1 MEVFNYKI
9 SPGVLKDDIFR
20 VTYSGDT
27 FGVYSGMS
35 YVLSGNTG
43 GTSFLTGLTLPI
55 LITQNYDDIGY
66 YDPFDG
72 LAVQQD
78 VIDNFLTSGSSSSP
92 YDVYLYNTSDASF
105 KGFLTLAPYVINW
118 GDGSPTE
125 NITTF
130 SPNYA
135 VVTLYLFHK
144 QTHGVQ
150 QPSTKMC
157 FYPFLL

>member
-92 YDVYLYNTSDASF
+92 YDVYL
-105 KGFLTLAPYVINW
+105 
-118 GDGSPTE
+118 
-125 NITTF
+125 
-130 SPNYA
+130 
-135 VVTLYLFHK
+135 
-144 QTHGVQ
+144 
-150 QPSTKMC
+150 
-157 FYPFLL
+157 